1 MKRALLVAM
10 AVFMFVSLAF
20 SGEFYGSSRSNKYH
34 YPGYTWA
41 RKIKPSNLVVFTSPE
56 QAVKAGYRPCKVCA
70 PPLKSFA
77 KNRNGFFRGLQ
88 GKKNLS
94 GNKRVECKSKIPGRR
109 VVYGKGI

>member
-34 YPGYTWA
+34 YPGCTWA

-56 QAVKAGYRPCKVCA
+56 QAVKAGYTPCKVCA
-70 PPLKSFA
+70 PPLKSGA
-77 KNRNGFFRGLQ
+77 KNRNGFFSRFAGEEELE
-88 GKKNLS
+88 
-94 GNKRVECKSKIPGRR
+94 R
-109 VVYGKGI
+109 